1 MDGQGQVSFG
11 FPRPGR
17 ALTAILIVI
26 GVLGVLQAFLNTWA
40 GAAFIFEHLEC
51 NVSLVRQW
59 QLWRLVTSGVLTSP
73 EQFSH
78 LVYTLIGLYFLGTD
92 LERRW
97 GAWRFVRFLA
107 LSVIVGNLV
116 AIAMGELVP
125 EGAQARFH
133 PQHMY
138 GALAAITGIAIA
150 WSREN
155 ADLTVRFLFVIP
167 MRGKILFW
175 VTIGFCVLDLIY
187 PMSIPEGIVA
197 PFGGVLVGLLIGST
211 PSVARTLYLRSKLAL
226 LRRRRGGGLR
236 AHDLIGSEP
245 RSTPRRSRAGDAPP
259 LRVVQ
264 GGLEDALRKRKPP
277 KDKRYLN

>member
-1 MDGQGQVSFG
+1 MDRQGQVSFG

-17 ALTAILIVI
+17 ALWSVLIVI
-26 GVLGVLQAFLNTWA
+26 GVLGILQAFLNTWA
-40 GAAFIFEHLEC
+40 GTAILREYLDCDVA
-51 NVSLVRQW
+51 LVKSGQV
-59 QLWRLVTSGVLTSP
+59 WRLVTSGVLTSP

-92 LERRW
+92 LEKRW
-97 GAWRFVRFLA
+97 GAWRFIRFLA
-107 LSVIVGNLV
+107 LSVVVGNLV
-116 AIAMGELVP
+116 AMAMGEVVP
-125 EGAQARFH
+125 ASAQARFH

-155 ADLTVRFLFVIP
+155 AELTVRFLFVIP
-167 MRGKILFW
+167 MRGKVLFW
-175 VTIGFCVLDLIY
+175 VTLGFCVLDLIY

-197 PFGGVLVGLLIGST
+197 PFGGVIVGLLIGST
-211 PSVARTLYLRSKLAL
+211 PSVARTIYLRAKLAL
-226 LRRRRGGGLR
+226 LRRRRAGGLR
-236 AHDLIGSEP
+236 SGDLLGPSDGSVAP
-245 RSTPRRSRAGDAPP
+245 RGSRGGAPP